1 MFILCV
7 HHVCDPCTVFVAP
20 YAMLFLCLE
29 IRFSFIL
36 YVYIYISLYG
46 CCCCCRSRRDIG
58 ACITC
63 ASGYAQCDAYYTE
76 AAIMAIKKIK

>member
-36 YVYIYISLYG
+36 YVYIYIFL
-46 CCCCCRSRRDIG
+46 CMVV
-58 ACITC
+58 
-63 ASGYAQCDAYYTE
+63 
-76 AAIMAIKKIK
+76 AAAVVVDEI